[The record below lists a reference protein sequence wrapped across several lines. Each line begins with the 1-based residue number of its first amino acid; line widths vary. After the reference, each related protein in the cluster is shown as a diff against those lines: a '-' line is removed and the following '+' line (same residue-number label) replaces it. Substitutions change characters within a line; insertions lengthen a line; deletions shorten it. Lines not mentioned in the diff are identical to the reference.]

1 MIRGMNRGLDC
12 GQTDRYTD
20 RWMGRQRERQTDI
33 QKDRQSELS
42 YKVLILKGYKQWVVT
57 EIKVEHHSTQLM
69 WMGTESVIYN
79 INSDIKLY
87 LKTSFPHCLCTHYLP
102 YFTEI
107 MRVS

>member
-1 MIRGMNRGLDC
+1 MNRGLDC

-57 EIKVEHHSTQLM
+57 EIKVEQ
-69 WMGTESVIYN
+69 N
-79 INSDIKLY
+79 I
-87 LKTSFPHCLCTHYLP
+87 
-102 YFTEI
+102 
-107 MRVS
+107 